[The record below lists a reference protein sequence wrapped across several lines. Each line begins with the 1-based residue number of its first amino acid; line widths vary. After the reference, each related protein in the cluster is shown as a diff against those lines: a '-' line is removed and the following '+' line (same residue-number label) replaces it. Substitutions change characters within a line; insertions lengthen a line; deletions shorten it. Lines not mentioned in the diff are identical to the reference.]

1 MEGLPSNEWKIK
13 YLQLLRSYYIVMLLN
28 DVIVGICTFYKIVSG
43 SILKFIS
50 FKDVRNRVHIIII
63 LNICVIAFIR
73 CLQIITLQQLT
84 NIVISGKL
92 YQAN

>member
-63 LNICVIAFIR
+63 LNICVIAFVR
-73 CLQIITLQQLT
+73 CLQIKTLQQLT